1 MKMKTQKSIILK
13 QNFKKLMSTLLP
25 IVKKVISNQ
34 VNQIKSRIIHKIRP
48 NKKQNTLKRVSNR
61 EMKFLENNFRVKA
74 TKKIIN
80 TSKIVIEKPPTVAE
94 PKVITL
100 SKIASNPK
108 KVSKPK
114 KINKPKIVIEK
125 IANYN
130 EFKKRVIKQ
139 IKKYFKKLID
149 AKKK

>member
-13 QNFKKLMSTLLP
+13 QNFKKLMSILLP

-80 TSKIVIEKPPTVAE
+80 TSKIVIEKTPTVAE